1 MHISAY
7 IKVVTPAPSTDGD
20 SLSKLWI
27 IGAVAGPV
35 LAIILIVWL
44 ALCIYLK
51 CCRTKAPE
59 KQEEDGEPQL
69 TSIKN
74 TETQVGHMG

>member
-1 MHISAY
+1 M
-7 IKVVTPAPSTDGD
+7 VTPVPSSEDDALG
-20 SLSKLWI
+20 KLWI

-44 ALCIYLK
+44 VLCIYLK
-51 CCRTKAPE
+51 CCRTIPE
-59 KQEEDGEPQL
+59 KHDEEGEPKL

-74 TETQVGHMG
+74 TETQVGHTFWKKQNTRT